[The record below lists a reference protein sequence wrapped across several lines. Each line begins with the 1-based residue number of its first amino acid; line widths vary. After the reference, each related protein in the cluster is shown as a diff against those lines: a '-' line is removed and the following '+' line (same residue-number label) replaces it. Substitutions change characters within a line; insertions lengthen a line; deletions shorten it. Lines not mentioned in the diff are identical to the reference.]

1 MMPTAGL
8 EEARGAT
15 GRTGMFV
22 ERSAARI
29 QLVRTIFVCACLLPT
44 LGLIGWAAYRRTS
57 LYADPLLGA
66 WSRSLGLAVAAG
78 SVEHVRPSVV
88 RLRGISLT
96 DGRQHPLAAVLEA
109 ELEERSQGT
118 LVRLPALTLDAAGVR
133 AVAALSLAWL
143 TEPVRFPRGGVIRID
158 AFSWNADTRAQ
169 PQGGFHV
176 EYVVADGG
184 RAIRIR
190 REPADRDELRLRAVA
205 APDGLRLEA
214 ELICERGLPAD
225 LVSAATGWM
234 PTFGPSATIRGHL
247 SASAAGAGGGTPM
260 RWNGAGDGVVS
271 GVDLAGMAAV
281 AGQMARGEAV
291 LRIES
296 LALQE
301 GRITAA
307 RFLLSAEEG
316 EVSRTLLE
324 RMVTVFGCRLGAA
337 AGPVTAWE
345 EWLAGPPLAFDD
357 TALAVELDRDGVTLQ
372 AVGMSATTLAAWGGR
387 SLLEAGGARVSY
399 DRFAWLFAPTA
410 IGTIPATI
418 PASPRAIEVLSRL
431 PVAAEDPRGRF

>member
-1 MMPTAGL
+1 
-8 EEARGAT
+8 
-15 GRTGMFV
+15 MFV

-44 LGLIGWAAYRRTS
+44 LGLVGWAAYRRSS
-57 LYADPLLGA
+57 LYANPLLGA
-66 WSRSLGLAVAAG
+66 WSQSLGLAVA
-78 SVEHVRPSVV
+78 VDTMEHVRPSVV
-88 RLRGISLT
+88 RLREITLT
-96 DGRQHPLAAVLEA
+96 DGRQHPLAAVPVA
-109 ELEERSQGT
+109 ELEERSQGV
-118 LVRLPALTLDAAGVR
+118 LVQLPALTLDANGVR
-133 AVAALSLAWL
+133 TVAAVSLAWL
-143 TEPVRFPRGGVIRID
+143 TEPVRFPRGGVVRIAD
-158 AFSWNADTRAQ
+158 FSWKADTREQ
-169 PQGGFHV
+169 PQGGFRV

-184 RAIRIR
+184 RAIRVR
-190 REPADRDELRLRAVA
+190 REPADSDELRLRAVA

-234 PTFGPSATIRGHL
+234 PSFGPSATIRGHL
-247 SASAAGAGGGTPM
+247 TASAAAAGGGTAAV
-260 RWNGAGDGVVS
+260 RWSGGGDGVVS

-291 LRIES
+291 LRIEN
-296 LALQE
+296 LALE
-301 GRITAA
+301 DGRITAA

-357 TALAVELDRDGVTLQ
+357 TALAVELDRSGVALQ
-372 AVGMSATTLAAWGGR
+372 AVGMSATTLAAWQGR
-387 SLLEAGGARVSY
+387 PLLEAGGGRVSY

-431 PVAAEDPRGRF
+431 PATAGGPRGRF

>member
-1 MMPTAGL
+1 
-8 EEARGAT
+8 
-15 GRTGMFV
+15 MFV

-44 LGLIGWAAYRRTS
+44 FGLVGWAAYRRSS

-66 WSRSLGLAVAAG
+66 WSQTLGLALAAD

-88 RLRGISLT
+88 RLRDITLM
-96 DGRQHPLAAVLEA
+96 DGRHHSLAVLPVA
-109 ELEERSQGT
+109 ELEERTLGT
-118 LVRLPALTLDAAGVR
+118 LVRLPTLALDAAGVR
-133 AVAALSLAWL
+133 AWAGLSLAWL
-143 TEPVRFPRGGVIRID
+143 TEPVRFPRGGVVRID
-158 AFSWNADTRAQ
+158 AFSWNADTRVQ
-169 PQGGFHV
+169 PQGGFRV

-190 REPADRDELRLRAVA
+190 REPADSDELRLRAVA

-234 PTFGPSATIRGHL
+234 PTFGPAATIRGHL
-247 SASAAGAGGGTPM
+247 SASAAGDGSRAVAE
-260 RWNGAGDGVVS
+260 RWDGAGDGVVS

-281 AGQMARGEAV
+281 AGQRARGEAV
-291 LRIES
+291 LRIER
-296 LALQE
+296 LTLE
-301 GRITAA
+301 DGRITAA

-316 EVSRTLLE
+316 EVSRPLLE

-337 AGPVTAWE
+337 AGPVNAWD

-357 TALAVELDRDGVTLQ
+357 TALAVELDRSGVTLQ

-387 SLLEAGGARVSY
+387 PLLEAGGGRVSY

-431 PVAAEDPRGRF
+431 PVAADGPRGRF

>member
-1 MMPTAGL
+1 
-8 EEARGAT
+8 
-15 GRTGMFV
+15 MFV

-44 LGLIGWAAYRRTS
+44 LGLVGWAAFRRSS

-66 WSRSLGLAVAAG
+66 WSRSLGFAVAAD

-88 RLRGISLT
+88 RLRKVTLT
-96 DGRQHPLAAVLEA
+96 DGRDQPLAAVPVA

-118 LVRLPALTLDAAGVR
+118 LVRLPSLALDAVGVR
-133 AVAALSLAWL
+133 TVAALSLAWL
-143 TEPVRFPRGGVIRID
+143 TEPVRFPRGGVVRID
-158 AFSWNADTRAQ
+158 GFSWNTDTREQ
-169 PQGGFHV
+169 PQGGFRI

-190 REPADRDELRLRAVA
+190 REPADSDELRLRAVA
-205 APDGLRLEA
+205 APDGVRLEA
-214 ELICERGLPAD
+214 ELVCERGVPSE
-225 LVSAATGWM
+225 LVAAATGWI
-234 PTFGPSATIRGHL
+234 PSFGPSAMIRGHL
-247 SASAAGAGGGTPM
+247 TAFAAGGEAGTPR
-260 RWNGAGDGVVS
+260 RWDGAGDGVVS
-271 GVDLAGMAAV
+271 GVDLAGLAAV

-291 LRIES
+291 LRIENVS
-296 LALQE
+296 IEE
-301 GRITAA
+301 GRMTAA
-307 RFLLSAEEG
+307 RFLLSSEEG

-324 RMVTVFGCRLGAA
+324 RLVTVFGCRLGAA
-337 AGPVTAWE
+337 AGQVTAWE

-357 TALAVELDRDGVTLQ
+357 MALSAELDRSGVALQ

-387 SLLEAGGARVSY
+387 PLLEAGGGRVSY

-431 PVAAEDPRGRF
+431 PVTAGGPRGRF

>member
-1 MMPTAGL
+1 
-8 EEARGAT
+8 
-15 GRTGMFV
+15 MFV

-29 QLVRTIFVCACLLPT
+29 QLVRTIFVCVCLLPT
-44 LGLIGWAAYRRTS
+44 LGLVGWAAYRRSS

-66 WSRSLGLAVAAG
+66 WSRSLGLAVAADA
-78 SVEHVRPSVV
+78 VEHVRPSVV
-88 RLRGISLT
+88 RLREITLT
-96 DGRQHPLAAVLEA
+96 NGRQHPLAAVPMA

-118 LVRLPALTLDAAGVR
+118 LVRLPALTLDANGVR
-133 AVAALSLAWL
+133 TVAAVSLAWL
-143 TEPVRFPRGGVIRID
+143 TEPVRFPRGGVVRID
-158 AFSWNADTRAQ
+158 DFSWNTDTREQ
-169 PQGGFHV
+169 PQGGFRV

-190 REPADRDELRLRAVA
+190 REPAESDELRLRAVA
-205 APDGLRLEA
+205 AQDGLRLEA

-225 LVSAATGWM
+225 LVAAATGWM

-247 SASAAGAGGGTPM
+247 TASAAGEGSGTVAA
-260 RWNGAGDGVVS
+260 RWNGGGDGIVS

-291 LRIES
+291 LRIEN
-296 LALQE
+296 LAIEE

-345 EWLAGPPLAFDD
+345 AWLAGPPLAFDD
-357 TALAVELDRDGVTLQ
+357 TSLAVELDRSGVTLQ

-387 SLLEAGGARVSY
+387 PLLEAGGVRVSY

-431 PVAAEDPRGRF
+431 PMAADAPRGRF

>member
-1 MMPTAGL
+1 
-8 EEARGAT
+8 
-15 GRTGMFV
+15 MFV

-44 LGLIGWAAYRRTS
+44 LGLVGWAAYRRSS

-66 WSRSLGLAVAAG
+66 WSQSLGLAVAAD

-88 RLRGISLT
+88 RLREITLT
-96 DGRQHPLAAVLEA
+96 DGRQHPLAAVPMA

-118 LVRLPALTLDAAGVR
+118 LVRLPTLALDAHGVR

-143 TEPVRFPRGGVIRID
+143 TEPVRFPRGGVVWID
-158 AFSWNADTRAQ
+158 EFSWNADTREQ
-169 PQGGFHV
+169 PQGGFRV

-190 REPADRDELRLRAVA
+190 REPAESDELRLRAVA
-205 APDGLRLEA
+205 APGGLRLEA

-247 SASAAGAGGGTPM
+247 TASAAGAGGGTAAA
-260 RWNGAGDGVVS
+260 RWNGGGDAVVS

-291 LRIES
+291 LRIEN
-296 LALQE
+296 LALE
-301 GRITAA
+301 DGRITAA

-337 AGPVTAWE
+337 AGPVTSWE

-357 TALAVELDRDGVTLQ
+357 TALAVELDRSGVTLQ

-387 SLLEAGGARVSY
+387 SLLEAGGGRVSY

-431 PVAAEDPRGRF
+431 PMAADAPRGRF